1 MRRALLTFGFA
12 TALAALLG
20 GAREATAEPVAVDR
34 VAVRF
39 TAPELGGARSPRFV
53 FERVLAFE
61 ARVAALEAG
70 ERGGYRERHV
80 TAALE
85 RHIAETLLASLR
97 IEPEVAPDL
106 VTRQAGLARR
116 RLEERVG
123 GASELASA
131 ARAEGISEREL
142 LGLFR
147 RQARASLYLDRMVA
161 PMLEPSN
168 AELSALHRSGRTP
181 FSGAPFESVQ
191 PGLKRWFV
199 ATRLAE
205 ALQSYYQNA
214 RSRLDIVILS
224 LPTQGE

>member
-1 MRRALLTFGFA
+1 MRRAFQALYLLA
-12 TALAALLG
+12 TLG
-20 GAREATAEPVAVDR
+20 LTGSAHAEPVAVDR

-70 ERGGYRERHV
+70 ERGGFRERHV
-80 TAALE
+80 SAALE
-85 RHIAETLLASLR
+85 RHVAETLLSSLR
-97 IEPEVAPDL
+97 IEPEVGSD
-106 VTRQAGLARR
+106 VITRQAGLARK

-123 GASELASA
+123 GAAALLSA
-131 ARAEGISEREL
+131 ARAESISEREL

-168 AELSALHRSGRTP
+168 AELSALHRSARTP

-199 ATRLAE
+199 STKLAE
-205 ALQSYYQNA
+205 ALQNYYQNA
-214 RSRLDIVILS
+214 RSRLDVVILS
-224 LPTQGE
+224 LPSQGE

>member
-1 MRRALLTFGFA
+1 MRRSFLSLCLLTAFA
-12 TALAALLG
+12 ISVP
-20 GAREATAEPVAVDR
+20 ARAEPIAVDR

-80 TAALE
+80 SAALE
-85 RHIAETLLASLR
+85 RHVAETLLSSLR
-97 IEPEVAPDL
+97 IEPELGPEVI
-106 VTRQAGLARR
+106 TRQAGLARK
-116 RLEERVG
+116 RLEERMG
-123 GASELASA
+123 GSAVLLSA

-168 AELSALHRSGRTP
+168 AELSALHRSARTP

-199 ATRLAE
+199 STRLAE
-205 ALQSYYQNA
+205 ALQNYYQNA
-214 RSRLDIVILS
+214 RCRLDVVILA
-224 LPTQGE
+224 LPSQGE

>member
-1 MRRALLTFGFA
+1 MRRSFLALGLL
-12 TALAALLG
+12 TALAGLGMQKPAL
-20 GAREATAEPVAVDR
+20 AEPVAVDR

-53 FERVLAFE
+53 FERMLAFE

-80 TAALE
+80 SSALE
-85 RHIAETLLASLR
+85 RHVAETLLASLR
-97 IEPEVAPDL
+97 IEPEVASD
-106 VTRQAGLARR
+106 VITRQAGLARK

-123 GASELASA
+123 GASVLAAA

-168 AELSALHRSGRTP
+168 AELSALHRSSRTP

-191 PGLKRWFV
+191 PGLKRWFIS
-199 ATRLAE
+199 TRLAE
-205 ALQSYYQNA
+205 ALQNYYQNA
-214 RSRLDIVILS
+214 RSRLDLVILS
-224 LPTQGE
+224 LPSQGE